1 MKRFMKR
8 AIAIVMAMAMAVMC
22 TLPAFAEAG
31 GIVIDAGDYKLSKV
45 TSPYAGEGQA
55 DGLGSGDRAQSYC
68 WASAHYGD
76 YVYIGTCYNPIYGM
90 FYRHL
95 VGTGL
100 TPDQANAVLDVVYN
114 GSWATEAGDRLEPA
128 IVRLNTKT
136 NEVKTIVQHK
146 TSDRINGYRMA
157 VEFKG
162 KLYFVGFG
170 VTSTVMEIDP
180 ANDSTKV
187 VYSYTETDMQIL
199 RDYSCGVR
207 GLAALDDELIM
218 SMAFGENGKSVTKM
232 YSSPNPSSGNWT
244 EIADSKTFDDL
255 PALGRMDSISGG
267 GIWDI
272 VPFNGDLYVSI
283 VTGRTT
289 TDPNTG
295 KMTNEKRGYAVYRGV
310 KQNGKWVFSQ
320 FIGDTAKGAS
330 YPFGLGVGESGAGN
344 LFVYGDHL
352 YIGGYNDPMLDLA
365 LLATGNF
372 EYMYN
377 DLKNPASLYR
387 MDKNGKIEMVAGA
400 ANELFPSGPIGT
412 IDGQAASAGMG
423 ESTTQYLW
431 RLGEHQGKLY
441 IGTFDVAT
449 LLEYLT
455 RLTNGEIFQ
464 MTNQEFGSQISY
476 IKQMI
481 EVFLQG
487 RSAAVTYET
496 RSSMLGIGD
505 LLDQIQRLF
514 DQVASEQSIQKML
527 DLHEQV
533 QKTLDKMQ
541 SSPIGQLIPK
551 KLVNAIQSLLDRMP
565 VVNAQYY
572 LAISNMTR
580 DAVKG
585 ANLYVSEDGL
595 HYQTITKNGFND
607 KYNHGI
613 RTFDS
618 MENGLYIGMANPFY
632 GAQVWRL
639 DDKTA
644 TPGEQDSAIAPENA
658 VFDKNMASD
667 KHQDIAVKMT
677 LNGNTFTGVT
687 YGGAALEEGRD
698 YTVNGDEVILLK
710 AYLDTLALGQQTLV
724 FGFDKGYPAALRI
737 TVIDSSGGSSSSSS
751 GGSSDPSSSSGGSS
765 GSSSGSSDSSGTDNS
780 NTSDAFPLAMLV
792 GMCLLSAG
800 ALAVFTA
807 RRRKQQ

>member
-1 MKRFMKR
+1 MKRFMKQ
-8 AIAIVMAMAMAVMC
+8 ACAIVMAVAMTVLC
-22 TLPAFAEAG
+22 TLPAFAEPG
-31 GIVIDAGDYKLSKV
+31 GAVIDMEKYKLSKV

-68 WASAHYGD
+68 WASANYGD

-95 VGTGL
+95 VGAGL
-100 TPDQANAVLDVVYN
+100 SSDQANAVLDVVYN
-114 GSWATEAGDRLEPA
+114 GSWATEAGDRLEPV

-157 VEFKG
+157 AAFKG

-170 VTSTVMEIDP
+170 VNTTLLEIDP
-180 ANDSTKV
+180 ADDSTKV
-187 VYSYTETDMQIL
+187 VYSYTETDMQVL
-199 RDYSCGVR
+199 RGYSCGVR
-207 GLAALDDELIM
+207 GLAALDDELIL
-218 SMAFGENGKSVTKM
+218 SVAVGENGKSVAKM
-232 YSSPNPSSGNWT
+232 YSSKDPSSGNWT
-244 EIADSKTFDDL
+244 EIADSETFDNL
-255 PALGRMDSISGG
+255 PALGRMDSITGG

-295 KMTNEKRGYAVYRGV
+295 KMSNEKRGYAVYRGV
-310 KQNGKWVFSQ
+310 KQNGKWVFNQ
-320 FIGDTAKGAS
+320 FIGDAAKGAK

-344 LFVYGDHL
+344 LFAYGDHL
-352 YIGGYNDPMLDLA
+352 YIGGYNDPMLDLTM
-365 LLATGNF
+365 LATGNF

-387 MDKNGKIEMVAGA
+387 MDKNGKIEMVAGT

-412 IDGQAASAGMG
+412 IDGQAAAAGMG
-423 ESTTQYLW
+423 EATTQYLW

-464 MTNQEFGSQISY
+464 MTNQELGSQISY
-476 IKQMI
+476 IKQLI

-496 RSSMLGIGD
+496 RSSMLSIND
-505 LLDQIQRLF
+505 LLDQMQRLF
-514 DQVASEQSIQKML
+514 DHVASEESIQKML
-527 DLHEQV
+527 DLHQQV
-533 QKTLDKMQ
+533 QEALDRIQ
-541 SSPIGQLIPK
+541 SSPIGNLIPK
-551 KLVNAIQSLLDRMP
+551 KLVGAVQGLLDRMP

-572 LAISNMTR
+572 LGISNMTR

-618 MENGLYIGMANPFY
+618 MPNGLYIGMANPFY

-644 TPGEQDSAIAPENA
+644 APGDQDSAIAPESA
-658 VFDKNMASD
+658 VFDKNTASD

-677 LNGNTFTGVT
+677 LNGNAFTGVT

-710 AYLDTLALGQQTLV
+710 AYLDTLTLGQQTLV
-724 FGFDKGYPAALRI
+724 FGFDKGYPAALHV
-737 TVIDSSGGSSSSSS
+737 TVIN
-751 GGSSDPSSSSGGSS
+751 SSDASSSGGSS
-765 GSSSGSSDSSGTDNS
+765 GASSSGGTGSSGSSDGSSSSSGSGNS
-780 NTSDAFPLAMLV
+780 NTSDTFPLAMLGGV
-792 GMCLLSAG
+792 CLLSAG
-800 ALAVFTA
+800 AITVFTL